1 MCVCVC
7 VNMIS
12 MVTERDTLPLIMVSM
27 LHSTLEY
34 FLWIAV
40 DGDTTDGIELQF
52 LDSDFCAWLP
62 LKVQVFAF
70 PVLLQWH
77 N

>member
-1 MCVCVC
+1 MCVCAC

-12 MVTERDTLPLIMVSM
+12 IVAKRDTLPLITA
-27 LHSTLEY
+27 STLNPTLKY
-34 FLWIAV
+34 FLWVAV

-52 LDSDFCAWLP
+52 LDCDFCAWLP
-62 LKVQVFAF
+62 LKVQVFAL
-70 PVLLQWH
+70 PVLQWH